1 MLKKKLH
8 TWYQSKPRESV
19 LQAIPE
25 KKNTKRMLVPFT
37 LFLL

>member
-1 MLKKKLH
+1 MFKKKLH

-25 KKNTKRMLVPFT
+25 KNTKRMLVPFT